1 MKLFDF
7 KFLILLGL
15 ALVIYFMYKE
25 LEYHRERLTYCEE
38 KIKEFINN
46 KLNMIKNDVVKE
58 ISLDENNSTSYIDSP
73 SDKNTSTHIKDIPQ
87 CIKNKNLSISLPIE
101 TFIKQPVKGLAH
113 IDELYTTSQSSN
125 SKNSYLSSSSE
136 DIDEKISNDT
146 DSKHVSDSKQ
156 LSDSKHVSDSKQL
169 SDSKHLEIYS
179 NDNDNNIETSISDSL
194 MLSKNI
200 QNVNNNSETSNSQQ
214 SKLSNT
220 KSVKSTVEKKS
231 LVHDFLPKTLEN
243 KTLEINSSQE
253 LENAIDALKNE
264 LDNTDSE
271 QKTATSKNGS
281 NILSKMKLHELQA
294 LAKKENLS
302 LDKKV
307 NGHQK
312 KKTKQDLIDEL
323 SKI

>member
-15 ALVIYFMYKE
+15 ALVIYFIYKE

-38 KIKEFINN
+38 KIKEFIDN
-46 KLNMIKNDVVKE
+46 KLTIIKNDNNKE
-58 ISLDENNSTSYIDSP
+58 ISLDDNNSISYISVP
-73 SDKNTSTHIKDIPQ
+73 SDKNIQTPIKDIQQ
-87 CIKNKNLSISLPIE
+87 CVKNKNLSLSLPIE
-101 TFIKQPVKGLAH
+101 TFIKQSVKGLVH

-125 SKNSYLSSSSE
+125 TLSSSSSSE
-136 DIDEKISNDT
+136 DTEDT
-146 DSKHVSDSKQ
+146 KDKKDKKNTKDTKDTNGLKLKHESELKNESE
-156 LSDSKHVSDSKQL
+156 L
-169 SDSKHLEIYS
+169 KHLEIYS

-194 MLSKNI
+194 MVLKNI
-200 QNVNNNSETSNSQQ
+200 QNLNNNSETSNSQQ
-214 SKLSNT
+214 SKLSSI
-220 KSVKSTVEKKS
+220 KSVKSKKETV
-231 LVHDFLPKTLEN
+231 VHDFLPKTLEN
-243 KTLEINSSQE
+243 NSSQE
-253 LENAIDALKNE
+253 LENTIDALKNE
-264 LDNTDSE
+264 LENTDSE
-271 QKTATSKNGS
+271 QKTATSKNES
-281 NILSKMKLHELQA
+281 NILSKMKLPELQA